1 MKRIIAAF
9 LIAPGIFP
17 LGLTLFSQ
25 NDMAIAGALVYA
37 MFTYPLAIIIGIP
50 ALLFF
55 RAWGFDKWWQF
66 CLAAGL
72 IGFIPSPFF
81 LSTMELTGWLILAAA
96 FIGIGALS
104 GFVFWLIGFWNMSK
118 VVNDTE

>member
-25 NDMAIAGALVYA
+25 NDMAITGALVYA
-37 MFTYPLAIIIGIP
+37 MFTYPLAIIIGVP

-55 RAWGFDKWWQF
+55 KAWGFDKWWQF

-72 IGFIPSPFF
+72 VGFIPSLFF
-81 LSTMELTGWLILAAA
+81 LGTMGLSGWLILAAS
-96 FIGIGALS
+96 FIGIGTLS
-104 GFVFWLIGFWNMSK
+104 GYVFWFIGFWK
-118 VVNDTE
+118 TDKIIKC